1 VSTGRFGP
9 PVGATTGP
17 FDPPVVVSAGPVPPA
32 APLVVLL
39 HGRGSDERQILE
51 LAAHLPAGPGY
62 VAVRG
67 PITLD
72 TGGSAWFA
80 NRGIGRPVEESLR
93 ATMDWFRAWLDSVA
107 PAGRPVVLV
116 GFSGGACFAGG
127 LVLDDPTRYAG
138 VAVLHGNLPFD
149 AGVPVAPQRLS
160 GVPVLVTQG
169 ERDQMIPR
177 DLSAASWA
185 YLHDESGAVVTAYRD
200 PGEHEISATT
210 LATLRTWLTGVLPAR
225 P

>member
-1 VSTGRFGP
+1 MSSGPFGP

-17 FDPPVVVSAGPVPPA
+17 FGPPVVASAGPASPD

-51 LAAHLPAGPGY
+51 LADHLPVGPQY

-67 PITLD
+67 PIALD

-80 NRGIGRPVEESLR
+80 NRGIGRPVAESLR
-93 ATMDWFRAWLDSVA
+93 ATLDWFRAWLDTVA
-107 PAGRPVVLV
+107 PGEWPVALV

-127 LVLDDPTRYAG
+127 LLLDDPSRWAG
-138 VAVLHGNLPFD
+138 VAILHGNLPFD
-149 AGVPVAPQRLS
+149 AGVAVAPQRLV

-177 DLSAASWA
+177 DLSAASLA
-185 YLHDESGAVVTAYRD
+185 YLSDESGAALTSYRD
-200 PGEHEISATT
+200 PGEHEVSAAT
-210 LATLRTWLTGVLPAR
+210 LETLRTWLDSVL
-225 P
+225 

>member
-1 VSTGRFGP
+1 MSSGPFGP

-17 FDPPVVVSAGPVPPA
+17 FGPPVVASAGPATPT

-51 LAAHLPAGPGY
+51 LAAHLPAGPDY

-67 PITLD
+67 PIDLD

-80 NRGIGRPVEESLR
+80 NRGIGRPVAESLR
-93 ATMDWFRAWLDSVA
+93 ATLDWFRAWLDTVA
-107 PAGRPVVLV
+107 PADRPVVLV

-127 LVLDDPTRYAG
+127 LLLDDPSRWTG

-149 AGVPVAPQRLS
+149 AGVPVTPQQLV

-169 ERDQMIPR
+169 ERDAMIPR
-177 DLSAASWA
+177 DLSAASLI
-185 YLHDESGAVVTAYRD
+185 YLAEESGAVLTSYRD
-200 PGEHEISATT
+200 PGEHEISA
-210 LATLRTWLTGVLPAR
+210 ATLDSLRSWLVGLLPA
-225 P
+225 

>member
-1 VSTGRFGP
+1 VSTGPFGP

-17 FDPPVVVSAGPVPPA
+17 FDPPVVASAGPATPT

-51 LAAHLPAGPGY
+51 LAAHLPAGPDY

-67 PITLD
+67 PIALD

-80 NRGIGRPVEESLR
+80 NRGIGRPVAESLR
-93 ATMDWFRAWLDSVA
+93 ATLDWFRTWLEAVA

-127 LVLDDPTRYAG
+127 LLLDDPARWAG

-149 AGVPVAPQRLS
+149 AGLPVTPQLLAD
-160 GVPVLVTQG
+160 VPVLVTQG
-169 ERDQMIPR
+169 ERDAMIPR
-177 DLSAASWA
+177 DLSAASLS
-185 YLHDESGAVVTAYRD
+185 YLAAESGAALTSYRD
-200 PGEHEISATT
+200 PGEHEISAAT
-210 LATLRTWLTGVLPAR
+210 LDVLRTWLAAVLPA
-225 P
+225 